1 MSLSTTYCCHI
12 QWMYKNGK
20 HNIFIIGDSYAAALF
35 NRLSHY
41 IDNKGSDYI
50 ISQMTD
56 GNAPPLFVDG
66 KDDLQRSVITLN
78 NNRINEIK
86 RVQPEVVLLT
96 WSVRGT
102 NGVHDKK
109 LAIDALSLTI
119 KN

>member
-1 MSLSTTYCCHI
+1 
-12 QWMYKNGK
+12 
-20 HNIFIIGDSYAAALF
+20 
-35 NRLSHY
+35 
-41 IDNKGSDYI
+41 
-50 ISQMTD
+50 MTD

-109 LAIDALSLTI
+109 LAIDALSLT
-119 KN
+119 N

>member
-1 MSLSTTYCCHI
+1 
-12 QWMYKNGK
+12 
-20 HNIFIIGDSYAAALF
+20 
-35 NRLSHY
+35 
-41 IDNKGSDYI
+41 
-50 ISQMTD
+50 
-56 GNAPPLFVDG
+56 FVDG

-109 LAIDALSLTI
+109 SAIDALSLTI
-119 KN
+119 KKIKEASPGSRIIFIGPVPEWNANLVKIISNYLSEFKKNHHCI